1 MKRDIARE
9 LFRSYRTGMRKKK
22 ETEQQERIELGEPQ
36 KINNILNEL
45 IESRDWRKGIAE
57 GNLFTDWREI
67 VGEEIAD
74 HSTPITL
81 YEGKLTIQTSS
92 TAWSTQL
99 RLMND
104 ELLRKIR
111 QSAPGAVVDDLIII
125 GPHAPSWKRGLRT
138 IRGARGPRDTFEIG
152 RASCRER
159 VSTDV

>member
-1 MKRDIARE
+1 
-9 LFRSYRTGMRKKK
+9 MRKKK

-81 YEGKLTIQTSS
+81 YEGKLTVQTSS

-111 QSAPGAVVDDLIII
+111 QSAPGAVVDSLNII
-125 GPHAPSWKRGLRT
+125 GPHAPSWKKGLRT
-138 IRGARGPRDTFEIG
+138 IRGAKGPRDTFG
-152 RASCRER
+152 
-159 VSTDV
+159 

>member
-9 LFRSYRTGMRKKK
+9 LFRSYRTGSRKKK
-22 ETEQQERIELGEPQ
+22 EVANEERVDLGDPQ
-36 KINNILNEL
+36 KISNILNEL
-45 IESRDWRKGIAE
+45 IETRDWRKGIAE
-57 GNLFTDWREI
+57 GNIFSDWREI
-67 VGEEIAD
+67 VGADIAD

-104 ELLRKIR
+104 QLLNKIR
-111 QSAPGAVVDDLIII
+111 QSSPGAVVEELHII

-138 IRGARGPRDTFEIG
+138 IRGAQGPRDTFG
-152 RASCRER
+152 
-159 VSTDV
+159 

>member
-9 LFRSYRTGMRKKK
+9 LFRSYRTGSRKRK
-22 ETEQQERIELGEPQ
+22 EVSQEERIDLGDPQ
-36 KINNILNEL
+36 KISNILHEL
-45 IESRDWRKGIAE
+45 IETRDWQKGIAE

-67 VGEEIAD
+67 VGAEIAD
-74 HSTPITL
+74 HSSPITL

-104 ELLRKIR
+104 QILRKIQ
-111 QSAPGAVVDDLIII
+111 QSAPGAVVEELHII

-138 IRGARGPRDTFEIG
+138 IRGAQGPRDTFG
-152 RASCRER
+152 
-159 VSTDV
+159 

>member
-57 GNLFTDWREI
+57 GNLFSDWREI

-111 QSAPGAVVDDLIII
+111 QSAPGAVVDSLNII

-138 IRGARGPRDTFEIG
+138 IRGAKGPRDTFG
-152 RASCRER
+152 
-159 VSTDV
+159 

>member
-9 LFRSYRTGMRKKK
+9 LFRSYKSISRKKK
-22 ETEQQERIELGEPQ
+22 DVVQEERIDLNEPQ

-45 IESRDWRKGIAE
+45 VETRDWKKGIAE
-57 GNLFTDWREI
+57 GSIFSEWRAI
-67 VGEEIAD
+67 VGNEIAD
-74 HSTPITL
+74 HSNPITL

-104 ELLRKIR
+104 DLLRKIQ
-111 QSAPGAVVDDLIII
+111 QSSPGAVVEELQII

-138 IRGARGPRDTFEIG
+138 IKGAQGPRDTFG
-152 RASCRER
+152 
-159 VSTDV
+159 

>member
-22 ETEQQERIELGEPQ
+22 ETEQQERVELGEPQ

-81 YEGKLTIQTSS
+81 YEGKLTVQTSS

-111 QSAPGAVVDDLIII
+111 QSAPGAVVDSLHII
-125 GPHAPSWKRGLRT
+125 GPHAPSWKKGLRT
-138 IRGARGPRDTFEIG
+138 IRGAKGPRDTFG
-152 RASCRER
+152 
-159 VSTDV
+159 

>member
-36 KINNILNEL
+36 KIDNILNEL

-57 GNLFTDWREI
+57 GNLFSDWREI

-111 QSAPGAVVDDLIII
+111 QSAPGAVVDSLNII

-138 IRGARGPRDTFEIG
+138 IRGAKGPRDTFG
-152 RASCRER
+152 
-159 VSTDV
+159 

>member
-81 YEGKLTIQTSS
+81 YEGKLTVQTSS

-111 QSAPGAVVDDLIII
+111 QSAPGAVVDSLNII
-125 GPHAPSWKRGLRT
+125 GPNAPSWKKGLRT
-138 IRGARGPRDTFEIG
+138 IRGAKGPRDTFG
-152 RASCRER
+152 
-159 VSTDV
+159 

>member
-1 MKRDIARE
+1 MNRDIARE

-22 ETEQQERIELGEPQ
+22 EIEQQERVELGEPQ

-57 GNLFTDWREI
+57 GNLFSDWREI

-104 ELLRKIR
+104 DLLRKIR
-111 QSAPGAVVDDLIII
+111 ESSPGAVVDSLNII

-138 IRGARGPRDTFEIG
+138 IRGAKGPRDTFG
-152 RASCRER
+152 
-159 VSTDV
+159 

>member
-1 MKRDIARE
+1 MNRDIARE

-22 ETEQQERIELGEPQ
+22 DIEQQERVELGEPQ

-57 GNLFTDWREI
+57 GNLFSDWREI

-111 QSAPGAVVDDLIII
+111 ESSPGAVVDSLNII

-138 IRGARGPRDTFEIG
+138 IRGAKGPRDTFG
-152 RASCRER
+152 
-159 VSTDV
+159 

>member
-81 YEGKLTIQTSS
+81 YEGELTVQTSS

-111 QSAPGAVVDDLIII
+111 QSAPGAVVDSLNII
-125 GPHAPSWKRGLRT
+125 GPHAPSWKKGLRT
-138 IRGARGPRDTFEIG
+138 IRGAKGPRDTFG
-152 RASCRER
+152 
-159 VSTDV
+159 

>member
-1 MKRDIARE
+1 
-9 LFRSYRTGMRKKK
+9 MRKKK

-57 GNLFTDWREI
+57 GNLFSDWREI

-111 QSAPGAVVDDLIII
+111 QSAPGAVVDSLNII
-125 GPHAPSWKRGLRT
+125 GPHAPSWKKGLRT
-138 IRGARGPRDTFEIG
+138 IRGAKGPRDTFG
-152 RASCRER
+152 
-159 VSTDV
+159 